1 MKKGLL
7 LLLAGVLVIILI
19 VSYRPSERM
28 QIKKEG
34 WMEYCTVR
42 PFSWNESQQKRD
54 DHWAPPYVV
63 FYKGDKYIAVD
74 SYELERP
81 YPIEWYRTV
90 FYGESVRRIPLIK
103 GHYVLGEEVFEWRI
117 GSYAMYCNF

>member
-1 MKKGLL
+1 MQKRLL
-7 LLLAGVLVIILI
+7 QLIAGVLVMISV
-19 VSYRPSERM
+19 VSCRPSERM

-34 WMEYCTVR
+34 WVEYCTVQ

-54 DHWAPPYVV
+54 GKVQPHYVV
-63 FYKGDKYIAVD
+63 FYKGDKYIAVN

-117 GSYAMYCNF
+117 GSYAMYCIF